1 MLSRAMGMETSP
13 FRATVLIVDDEED
26 VRNSLGHA
34 LWKSDYRL
42 CFAAGSVAALRTLG
56 EEQVDVVISDNAM
69 PGMSGLE
76 FLKIVRDRYP
86 QVVRIILSGHADMTT
101 LLDAINQ
108 GELYRFLLKPCDR
121 DELLVTLHL
130 ACERLEL
137 ERENRYLLSLIRS
150 HPDLVQQLEEE
161 EIRRRASA
169 RAVTALLPLE
179 KQGSAHR

>member
-1 MLSRAMGMETSP
+1 METSP

-26 VRNSLGHA
+26 VRNGIGHT

-42 CFAAGSVAALRTLG
+42 CFAGGSAAALRTLE
-56 EEQVDVVISDNAM
+56 EEQVDIVLTDYAM

-76 FLKIVRDRYP
+76 FLKLVRDRHP
-86 QVVRIILSGHADMTT
+86 DTIRIVLSGHADMTT
-101 LLDAINQ
+101 ALDAINH
-108 GELYRFLLKPCDR
+108 GEIYRFLLKPCDR

-150 HPDLVQQLEEE
+150 RPDLVQQLEEE
-161 EIRRRASA
+161 EVRRRASV
-169 RAVTALLPLE
+169 RAVTALPPPE
-179 KQGSAHR
+179 KQGSAHG

>member
-1 MLSRAMGMETSP
+1 METSP
-13 FRATVLIVDDEED
+13 FRATVLIVDDEEN

-42 CFAAGSVAALRTLG
+42 CFAAGSAAALRTLA
-56 EEQVDVVISDNAM
+56 EEQVDVIVTDNAM

-76 FLKIVRDRYP
+76 FLKVVRDRYP
-86 QVVRIILSGHADMTT
+86 AVIRIILSGHADLTT
-101 LLDAINQ
+101 LLDAINH
-108 GELYRFLLKPCDR
+108 GEIYRFLLKPCDR

-150 HPDLVQQLEEE
+150 RPDLLQQLEEE
-161 EIRRRASA
+161 EVRRRASV
-169 RAVTALLPLE
+169 RAIAASQPVE
-179 KQGSAHR
+179 KQRPAHG